1 MKEPKSKL
9 FNLIKGE
16 CWRDRHKRRYEFN
29 KRYQRRVKKQCE
41 LVGVEFEIAMKG
53 EMERELWIFRVEK
66 KECMWCPWSA
76 NAVICGKTQHLHD
89 YAAVLE
95 EVKSCLLPS
104 LH

>member
-1 MKEPKSKL
+1 
-9 FNLIKGE
+9 
-16 CWRDRHKRRYEFN
+16 
-29 KRYQRRVKKQCE
+29 
-41 LVGVEFEIAMKG
+41 MKG